1 MLKEIQ
7 TIVEN
12 SGALIY
18 IIDLSTH
25 EILYANKK
33 CKEEFGE
40 ILSKTCYKVLQN
52 KQNKPC
58 GFCPLNQNKIEPN
71 LLPFGTLYNWEH
83 KNTLN
88 NKDYMFV
95 SHISQWT
102 DGRKVNI
109 QFGINISEQKKLE
122 AQILKEK
129 DEFIETFKIIID
141 STLEGIIIY
150 DENQKCIQVNK
161 IATKLLGFTEEEM
174 INKDA
179 LDFIATESKNLVKHV
194 IKKDNQEAYE
204 SILLRKDGST
214 FPAILRGKNIKILD
228 KNVRVSAILDISEIK
243 EKEKEIL
250 QLAQYDHLTELPNR
264 LMLREIFSFM
274 SKRVKRENHYG
285 ALLFIDLDYFKMV
298 NDIKGHTAGD
308 LVLIETAKRLKKI
321 LREADF
327 VARLGG
333 DEFVIL
339 IDTKSNDKE
348 LVIKDI
354 NIISKKILKEIKK
367 PYLILEHEL
376 RLTTSIGI
384 ILFRK
389 NTNLDELMKYADTA
403 MYSSKE
409 KGRDRFSYFDPKLQQ
424 MIEEKAQMVEE
435 LRKAIERK
443 ELVLHYQKQIL
454 TKNNI
459 SRVIGVEALIRW
471 NSKRGLIPPNSF
483 ISIAEESGLIISIGK
498 WILVEAI
505 NQIKQWE
512 EDKEKKEWRIS
523 VNISPKQFERDNFV
537 DLVDSLIKEH
547 NINPNKL
554 RLELTENLLIKNVE
568 ETLQKIKKLFEIGV
582 TLSIDDFGTGY
593 SSLAYLKQLPI
604 QELKIDQSFIRDILI
619 DTNDFSIV
627 ETILSIGGKFN
638 LEVIAEGVETK
649 EQHEILVSMGCS
661 YFQGYLFGKPNNPD
675 LL

>member
-498 WILVEAI
+498 WILIEAI

>member
-12 SGALIY
+12 SGTLIY

-52 KQNKPC
+52 KQDKPC
-58 GFCPLNQNKIEPN
+58 TFCPLNQNNLVPN
-71 LLPFGTLYNWEH
+71 LLPFGTLYHWEH

-88 NKDYMFV
+88 NKNYMFV
-95 SHISQWT
+95 SHISRWT

-109 QFGINISEQKKLE
+109 QFGIDISEQKKLE

-150 DENQKCIQVNK
+150 DENKKCIQVNK
-161 IATKLLGFTEEEM
+161 VATRLLGFTEDEM
-174 INKDA
+174 INRDA
-179 LDFIATESKNLVKHV
+179 LDFIATESKKFVKQV

-204 SILLRKDGST
+204 SIMLRKDGSK
-214 FPAILRGKNIKILD
+214 FPAILRGKDIKILD
-228 KNVRVSAILDISEIK
+228 KSIRVSAILDISEIK
-243 EKEKEIL
+243 EREKEIL
-250 QLAQYDHLTELPNR
+250 QLAQYDHLTGLPNR

-285 ALLFIDLDYFKMV
+285 ALLFIDLDHFKIV
-298 NDIKGHTAGD
+298 NDIKGHKAGD
-308 LVLIETAKRLKKI
+308 LVLIETAKRLKEI
-321 LREADF
+321 LRETDF

-339 IDTKSNDKE
+339 IDTKTNNKD
-348 LVIKDI
+348 LVIEDI
-354 NIISKKILKEIKK
+354 NIISNKILKEIKK

-389 NTNLDELMKYADTA
+389 NNNLDELMKYADTA

-409 KGRDRFSYFDPKLQQ
+409 KGRDRFSYFAPKLQQ
-424 MIEEKAQMVEE
+424 IIEEKAQMIEE
-435 LRKAIERK
+435 LRKAIQRK

-454 TKNNI
+454 TKNNK
-459 SRVIGVEALIRW
+459 SSVIGVEALIRW
-471 NSKRGLIPPNSF
+471 NSQKGLIPPNSF
-483 ISIAEESGLIISIGK
+483 IAIAEESGLIIPIGK
-498 WILVEAI
+498 WILTEAI

-512 EDKEKKEWRIS
+512 EDKEKKDWKVS
-523 VNISPKQFERDNFV
+523 VNISPKQFEKDNFV
-537 DLVDSLIKEH
+537 ELVDSLTKEH

-568 ETLQKIKKLFEIGV
+568 ETLKKIKRLFELGI

-604 QELKIDQSFIRDILI
+604 HELKIDQSFIKDILI
-619 DTNDFSIV
+619 DSNDFSIV
-627 ETILSIGGKFN
+627 ETILSIGKKFN

-649 EQHEILVSMGCS
+649 EQHEILVSMGCF
-661 YFQGYLFGKPNNPD
+661 YFQGYLFGKPNNPN

>member
-12 SGALIY
+12 SGTLIY

-52 KQNKPC
+52 KQDKPC
-58 GFCPLNQNKIEPN
+58 TFCPLNQNNLVPN

-88 NKDYMFV
+88 NKNYMFV
-95 SHISQWT
+95 SHISRWT

-109 QFGINISEQKKLE
+109 QFGIDISEQKKLE

-150 DENQKCIQVNK
+150 DENKKCIQVNK
-161 IATKLLGFTEEEM
+161 VATRLLGFTEDEM
-174 INKDA
+174 INRDA
-179 LDFIATESKNLVKHV
+179 LDFIATESKKFVKQV

-204 SILLRKDGST
+204 SIMLRKDGSK
-214 FPAILRGKNIKILD
+214 FPAILRGKDIKILD
-228 KNVRVSAILDISEIK
+228 KSIRVSAILDISEIK
-243 EKEKEIL
+243 EREKEIL
-250 QLAQYDHLTELPNR
+250 QLAQYDHLTGLPNR

-274 SKRVKRENHYG
+274 SKRVKRENYYG
-285 ALLFIDLDYFKMV
+285 ALLFIDLDHFKIV

-308 LVLIETAKRLKKI
+308 LVLIETAKRLKEI
-321 LREADF
+321 LRETDF

-339 IDTKSNDKE
+339 IDTKTNNKD
-348 LVIKDI
+348 LVIEDI
-354 NIISKKILKEIKK
+354 NIISNKILKEIKK

-389 NTNLDELMKYADTA
+389 NNNLDELMKYADTA

-409 KGRDRFSYFDPKLQQ
+409 KGRDRFSYFAPKLQQ
-424 MIEEKAQMVEE
+424 IIEEKAQMIEE

-454 TKNNI
+454 TKNNK
-459 SRVIGVEALIRW
+459 SSVIGVEALIRW
-471 NSKRGLIPPNSF
+471 NSQKGLIPPNSF
-483 ISIAEESGLIISIGK
+483 IAIAEESGLIIPIGK
-498 WILVEAI
+498 WILTEAI

-512 EDKEKKEWRIS
+512 EDKEKKDWKVS
-523 VNISPKQFERDNFV
+523 VNISPKQFEKDNFV
-537 DLVDSLIKEH
+537 ELVDSLTKGH

-568 ETLQKIKKLFEIGV
+568 ETLKKIKRLFELGI

-604 QELKIDQSFIRDILI
+604 HELKIDQSFIKDILI
-619 DTNDFSIV
+619 DSNDFSIV
-627 ETILSIGGKFN
+627 ETILSIGKKFN

-661 YFQGYLFGKPNNPD
+661 YFQGYLFGKPNNPN

>member
-12 SGALIY
+12 SGTLIY

-52 KQNKPC
+52 KQDKPC
-58 GFCPLNQNKIEPN
+58 TFCPLNQNNLVPN

-88 NKDYMFV
+88 NKNYMFV
-95 SHISQWT
+95 SHISRWT

-109 QFGINISEQKKLE
+109 QFGIDISEQKKLE

-150 DENQKCIQVNK
+150 DENKKCIQVNK
-161 IATKLLGFTEEEM
+161 VATRLLGFTEDEM
-174 INKDA
+174 INRDA
-179 LDFIATESKNLVKHV
+179 LDFIATESKKFVKQV

-204 SILLRKDGST
+204 SIMLRKDGSK
-214 FPAILRGKNIKILD
+214 FPAILRGKDIKILD
-228 KNVRVSAILDISEIK
+228 KSIRVSAILDISEIK
-243 EKEKEIL
+243 EREKEIL
-250 QLAQYDHLTELPNR
+250 QLAQYDHLTGLPNR

-285 ALLFIDLDYFKMV
+285 ALLFIDLDHFKIV
-298 NDIKGHTAGD
+298 NDIKGHKAGD
-308 LVLIETAKRLKKI
+308 LVLIETAKRLKEI
-321 LREADF
+321 LRETDF

-339 IDTKSNDKE
+339 IDTKTNNKD
-348 LVIKDI
+348 LVIEDI
-354 NIISKKILKEIKK
+354 NIISNKILKEIKK

-389 NTNLDELMKYADTA
+389 NNNLDELMKYADTA

-409 KGRDRFSYFDPKLQQ
+409 KGRDRFSYFAPKLQQ
-424 MIEEKAQMVEE
+424 IIEEKAQMIEE

-454 TKNNI
+454 TKNNK
-459 SRVIGVEALIRW
+459 SSVIGVEALIRW
-471 NSKRGLIPPNSF
+471 NSQKGLIPPNSF
-483 ISIAEESGLIISIGK
+483 IAIAEESGLIIPIGK
-498 WILVEAI
+498 WILTEAI

-512 EDKEKKEWRIS
+512 EDKEKKDWKVS
-523 VNISPKQFERDNFV
+523 VNISPKQFEKDNFV
-537 DLVDSLIKEH
+537 ELVDSLTKGH

-568 ETLQKIKKLFEIGV
+568 ETLKKIKRLFELGI

-604 QELKIDQSFIRDILI
+604 HELKIDQSFIKDILI
-619 DTNDFSIV
+619 DSNDFSIV
-627 ETILSIGGKFN
+627 ETILSIGKKFN

-661 YFQGYLFGKPNNPD
+661 YFQGYLFGKPNNPN

>member
-505 NQIKQWE
+505 NQVKQWE